1 MNNEVA
7 RRLDMA
13 RALQEQRGPR
23 ARPTHT
29 PPETRELS
37 AQRRE
42 VFAAEYVKTGDRQ
55 AAAAAAGYSPTG
67 NAGAMQLQNPEVRQK
82 VAELNKQKLEAAGI
96 TAQRV
101 MQEIGRIAFLD
112 IRRLYDENGDLIPIH
127 KLDADTAA
135 ALASVDVE
143 TKWEGKGDAAVPV
156 TVKKVRTVDKMAG
169 LNLLAKHFKL
179 VGDEGDGVNAFA
191 SALADRLRNARRRA
205 DPVEEVEDAVLVE
218 PEQVT
223 YDPEPEAEPPQPDQ
237 EYRYEDD
244 PLG

>member
-1 MNNEVA
+1 M
-7 RRLDMA
+7 
-13 RALQEQRGPR
+13 
-23 ARPTHT
+23 
-29 PPETRELS
+29 S

-42 VFAAEYVKTGDRQ
+42 VFAAEYVKSGDPQ
-55 AAAAAAGYSPTG
+55 AAAAAAGYSPTR
-67 NAGAMQLQNPEVRQK
+67 NAGSMQLQNPEVRQK
-82 VAELNKQKLEAAGI
+82 VTELNKQKLEAAGI

-101 MQEIGRIAFLD
+101 MQELGRIAFLD

-156 TVKKVRTVDKMAG
+156 TVKKVRTVDKMAS
-169 LNLLAKHFKL
+169 LNVLAKHFKL

-205 DPVEEVEDAVLVE
+205 DPAEEVQDAVLVE
-218 PEQVT
+218 PEQVG
-223 YDPEPEAEPPQPDQ
+223 YDPEPQDPQPDQ